1 MVNVIVFAENGKS
14 GWLVLVSLLIFVSL
28 TLLLVQCIFF
38 DFMISP
44 ASSSPSLPFV
54 SSAHAY
60 SIACACTCAQRRIL
74 RRIRLGD
81 FKSKRTGTGDFT
93 LSTRSN
99 ATNETDDLAESILK
113 NGKITKIAHQLIR
126 HCVREDDVVV
136 DLTCGRGT
144 DTLFF
149 LELVKDAGLII
160 SIDKQ
165 QKALDITKKRIREEF
180 CAHISDEAERKKIEE
195 KVYFVR
201 DCHSKAIEGIVE
213 GLMQRRGKK
222 IGACMMNLGYLTG
235 KDTDKSIVTT
245 TRTTLQAL
253 DKASRLLRVGG
264 LITICCYRGHEGGQE
279 ETDAVLDFAS
289 KFPPENFTV
298 TKIDVLNRSGGPI
311 LISCYRQR

>member
-44 ASSSPSLPFV
+44 ASSSPSLV

-126 HCVREDDVVV
+126 QCVREG
-136 DLTCGRGT
+136 LLE
-144 DTLFF
+144 TL
-149 LELVKDAGLII
+149 
-160 SIDKQ
+160 S
-165 QKALDITKKRIREEF
+165 
-180 CAHISDEAERKKIEE
+180 S
-195 KVYFVR
+195 Y
-201 DCHSKAIEGIVE
+201 
-213 GLMQRRGKK
+213 
-222 IGACMMNLGYLTG
+222 
-235 KDTDKSIVTT
+235 
-245 TRTTLQAL
+245 
-253 DKASRLLRVGG
+253 
-264 LITICCYRGHEGGQE
+264 
-279 ETDAVLDFAS
+279 
-289 KFPPENFTV
+289 
-298 TKIDVLNRSGGPI
+298 
-311 LISCYRQR
+311 

>member
-1 MVNVIVFAENGKS
+1 M
-14 GWLVLVSLLIFVSL
+14 
-28 TLLLVQCIFF
+28 
-38 DFMISP
+38 MSP

-60 SIACACTCAQRRIL
+60 SIACACTCAQRRIR

-81 FKSKRTGTGDFT
+81 FKSKRTGTGYFT

-126 HCVREDDVVV
+126 QCVREDDVVV
-136 DLTCGRGT
+136 DLTCGRGK

-160 SIDKQ
+160 SVDKQ

-213 GLMQRRGKK
+213 GLMQKRGRK